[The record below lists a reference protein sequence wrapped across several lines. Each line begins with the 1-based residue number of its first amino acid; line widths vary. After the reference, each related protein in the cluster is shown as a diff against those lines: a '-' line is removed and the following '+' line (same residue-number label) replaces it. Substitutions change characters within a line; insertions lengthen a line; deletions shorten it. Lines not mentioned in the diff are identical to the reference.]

1 MRKRT
6 IGFFCARDS
15 LGLRVR
21 ARGVL
26 EFFFRREGRWIAR
39 ARRLTWV
46 GVVRLDH
53 LLVTVE
59 DLLPEI
65 ERKGG
70 GDRSAFGFVGC
81 CQLAEV

>member
-1 MRKRT
+1 MIDR
-6 IGFFCARDS
+6 FLYARQSGIAGSRS
-15 LGLRVR
+15 LGCWS
-21 ARGVL
+21 
-26 EFFFRREGRWIAR
+26 FFKREGRWIAR

-70 GDRSAFGFVGC
+70 GDRSAVGFVGC